1 MSSTNNSSGEPPPA
15 VRVLGGWASPF
26 TNRVV
31 VALKLKGVEHEL
43 LQETVGKKS
52 ELLLRSNPVHKKFPV
67 LLHHGKPLPESLVI
81 VEYIDEVWPASN
93 GAASAILPRDP
104 HGRAV
109 ERFWA
114 RYVDDKILPGLRVLR
129 GSVTGD
135 KYKTAG
141 EMSTALQRLEE
152 AFVKCSQG
160 KEYFGGDSI
169 GYLDIALGSFLG
181 WIKAVEKIAGV
192 ELLNETK
199 LPILAVWADRF
210 CAHPA
215 VVDVVPDA
223 DKLVE
228 FTVQYG
234 AVLNTTNVL
243 PK

>member
-52 ELLLRSNPVHKKFPV
+52 ELLLRSNPVHKKIPV
-67 LLHHGKPLPESLVI
+67 LLHHGKPLAESLVI

-114 RYVDDKILPGLRVLR
+114 RYVDDKVRACTSCFFCLNIFFCFLENFCSCFDDMFADSTRASGFERI
-129 GSVTGD
+129 GD
-135 KYKTAG
+135 RR
-141 EMSTALQRLEE
+141 Q
-152 AFVKCSQG
+152 
-160 KEYFGGDSI
+160 
-169 GYLDIALGSFLG
+169 
-181 WIKAVEKIAGV
+181 
-192 ELLNETK
+192 
-199 LPILAVWADRF
+199 
-210 CAHPA
+210 
-215 VVDVVPDA
+215 
-223 DKLVE
+223 
-228 FTVQYG
+228 VQ
-234 AVLNTTNVL
+234 NRR
-243 PK
+243 

>member
-1 MSSTNNSSGEPPPA
+1 MMQIPP
-15 VRVLGGWASPF
+15 G
-26 TNRVV
+26 
-31 VALKLKGVEHEL
+31 
-43 LQETVGKKS
+43 
-52 ELLLRSNPVHKKFPV
+52 
-67 LLHHGKPLPESLVI
+67 I
-81 VEYIDEVWPASN
+81 
-93 GAASAILPRDP
+93 
-104 HGRAV
+104 
-109 ERFWA
+109 
-114 RYVDDKILPGLRVLR
+114 RVLR
-129 GSVTGD
+129 GSVEED
-135 KYKTAG
+135 KDKAAG
-141 EMSTALQRLEE
+141 EMSTALQHLEE

-160 KEYFGGDSI
+160 KQYFGGDNI

-181 WIKAVEKIAGV
+181 WIRAVEKIAGV

-234 AVLNTTNVL
+234 SVLNTVNVL

>member
-1 MSSTNNSSGEPPPA
+1 MI
-15 VRVLGGWASPF
+15 F
-26 TNRVV
+26 
-31 VALKLKGVEHEL
+31 
-43 LQETVGKKS
+43 LQ
-52 ELLLRSNPVHKKFPV
+52 
-67 LLHHGKPLPESLVI
+67 
-81 VEYIDEVWPASN
+81 
-93 GAASAILPRDP
+93 
-104 HGRAV
+104 
-109 ERFWA
+109 
-114 RYVDDKILPGLRVLR
+114 ILPGLRVLR
-129 GSVTGD
+129 GSVAGD
-135 KYKTAG
+135 KDQTAG
-141 EMSTALQRLEE
+141 EMSTTLQRLEE

-234 AVLNTTNVL
+234 SVLNTVNVL